1 MLFMCQLRKP
11 HISPITNV
19 AVDTSQSLYTKLG
32 FGVAIQNAPPVAQ
45 SATRSYSSYSSYV
58 YCKDHSQAN
67 KKTQENNIKQR
78 DEFS

>member
-11 HISPITNV
+11 HISLITNV
-19 AVDTSQSLYTKLG
+19 AVDTNQSLYTKLG
-32 FGVAIQNAPPVAQ
+32 YGVAIQNAPPVAQ
-45 SATRSYSSYSSYV
+45 SATRSYSSYV
-58 YCKDHSQAN
+58 YCKDHSQAY